1 MTPERLIETLG
12 LLPHPEGGYYRE
24 TYRHDPADG
33 TRGAG
38 TAIYF
43 LLLKGKP
50 SRWHRV
56 KDADELWHYYA
67 GAPLKLSIS
76 EAGHSQKELILGPDL
91 SKAEAPQL
99 IVPPHAWQAA
109 ESLGSYTLVGCT
121 VSPAFEFSGFEMAP
135 ENWAPEN

>member
-67 GAPLKLSIS
+67 GAPVRLGLKDTLAGVERHLDLGTDL
-76 EAGHSQKELILGPDL
+76 EADMRPQQLVPATVWQMAETLGEW
-91 SKAEAPQL
+91 S
-99 IVPPHAWQAA
+99 
-109 ESLGSYTLVGCT
+109 LVGCT
-121 VSPAFEFSGFEMAP
+121 VCPAFSFDAFEMAP
-135 ENWAPEN
+135 